1 MDLYKKTAKQL
12 VDKYLD
18 KAYIQDESNF
28 SFNLENKYEI
38 VRFQNFIGLK
48 SLRKI

>member
-18 KAYIQDESNF
+18 KAYIQDESNSSF
-28 SFNLENKYEI
+28 SSDGK
-38 VRFQNFIGLK
+38 
-48 SLRKI
+48 KIYRMLIIKN